1 MGVENSASPAE
12 DQPKAEVSDVDPP
25 DDRVEIALSDQPED
39 TSAGEVTIAEPPE
52 AFGGGGGGPQLTE
65 PEQRRAH
72 GAFVIAI
79 LIVGT
84 FAAVILLTLLITLGV
99 LWKSGDPTRVKLFAE
114 GVTPIYESLGKFV
127 PPVFGSLLAF
137 ILGYYY
143 SKEQK

>member
-1 MGVENSASPAE
+1 VVPKTCSGSLSNSSLP
-12 DQPKAEVSDVDPP
+12 
-25 DDRVEIALSDQPED
+25 
-39 TSAGEVTIAEPPE
+39 EPPRV
-52 AFGGGGGGPQLTE
+52 FGGGGGGPELTE
-65 PEQRRAH
+65 PERERRRAY
-72 GAFVIAI
+72 GALIIAI

-99 LWKSGDPTRVKLFAE
+99 LWKSGDPNRVKLFAE

>member
-1 MGVENSASPAE
+1 MEVENSSSQAN
-12 DQPKAEVSDVDPP
+12 DKPKADASDLNPP
-25 DDRVEIALSDQPED
+25 DEHVEIDLSSQAEG
-39 TSAGEVTIAEPPE
+39 TIAGEVTIAEPPR
-52 AFGGGGGGPQLTE
+52 AFGGGGGGPELTD
-65 PEQRRAH
+65 PERRRAH
-72 GAFVIAI
+72 GAFIIAI

-114 GVTPIYESLGKFV
+114 GVTPIYESLGKFL

>member
-1 MGVENSASPAE
+1 MGVDESAPLDSERRTNIPEIQPAN
-12 DQPKAEVSDVDPP
+12 
-25 DDRVEIALSDQPED
+25 DRVEIDLSDESLGNLGGD
-39 TSAGEVTIAEPPE
+39 ITINEPPR
-52 AFGGGGGGPQLTE
+52 AFGGGGGGPELTD
-65 PEQRRAH
+65 PERRRAH
-72 GAFVIAI
+72 GAFIIAI

-99 LWKSGDPTRVKLFAE
+99 LWKSGDPTRVRLFAE
-114 GVTPIYESLGKFV
+114 GVTPIYESLGKFL